1 MRKICINISFIVAV
15 LSCISCYDVLDKRPL
30 NIYTDNDVWSNA
42 TLLDNF
48 IASQYMYT
56 PVMVGDATTLFNSW
70 TGTLIHGI
78 TWLLIRFQGFLQMEV
93 VPNIG
98 KMHIILYVI

>member
-48 IASQYMYT
+48 IAVSYT
-56 PVMVGDATTLFNSW
+56 HLDVYKRQV
-70 TGTLIHGI
+70 
-78 TWLLIRFQGFLQMEV
+78 
-93 VPNIG
+93 
-98 KMHIILYVI
+98 

>member
-70 TGTLIHGI
+70 TGSPMNQDPRSTDMNYFFGNSSQAFGPRLIMDI
-78 TWLLIRFQGFLQMEV
+78 TDE
-93 VPNIG
+93 P
-98 KMHIILYVI
+98 